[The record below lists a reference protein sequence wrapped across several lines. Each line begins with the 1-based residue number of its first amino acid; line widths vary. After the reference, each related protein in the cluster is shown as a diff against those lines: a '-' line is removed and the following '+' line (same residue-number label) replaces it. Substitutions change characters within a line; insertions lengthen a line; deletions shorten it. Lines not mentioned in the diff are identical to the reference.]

1 MGEVRPMLH
10 CTLQAIF
17 NFILSIDG
25 AAFEHL
31 STRLRQFHKESPLTL
46 PHWRRQDETNLAPAN

>member
-1 MGEVRPMLH
+1 MLH

-31 STRLRQFHKESPLTL
+31 LTRLRQFHKESPLTL